1 MNRYQAMMETLRV
14 PAEQAERLNMAVLAA
29 EPKKRR
35 VFRPWGIGKKALL
48 AAVLAAGLLVTAG
61 AALETVAW
69 DPVFLERFG
78 LASPEVPGA
87 EGVFRDM
94 NAVSVCG
101 DVTLTVRQAIG
112 DRKNLYVLLDCQL
125 PEDTDLE
132 AVAAAEHLP
141 PLRIATLRGREIA
154 WEDIRDMSLEE
165 QQEAYAHVQIGSVS
179 GQSTQTLGFNP
190 ETRSLTC
197 MLSASFQEGW
207 DLRTLLN
214 PTITL
219 LVWPPELELDGED
232 TLLADHAAV
241 VTFRPSFDADTV
253 AGKATADGAAYT
265 AEVSPLSVQVRMKG
279 EDLPNMS
286 DQSVSREVESSLALR
301 LRDGTELS
309 WADLQLSGGSS
320 SSSAS
325 FTHRDGGRLSGRI
338 MLNVVF
344 RELMDPAEVEAVL
357 VGDVEI
363 PLS

>member
-87 EGVFRDM
+87 EGVFRDV

-154 WEDIRDMSLEE
+154 WEDIRDMNLEE
-165 QQEAYAHVQIGSVS
+165 QQEAYAYGQFGSVS
-179 GQSTQTLGFNP
+179 SQSTQTMGFDP
-190 ETRSLTC
+190 ETRTLTC

-232 TLLADHAAV
+232 ILLADPAAI

-344 RELMDPAEVEAVL
+344 RELRDPAEVEAVL

>member
-1 MNRYQAMMETLRV
+1 MNRYQTMMKTLPV
-14 PAEQAERLNMAVLAA
+14 PEGQAERLNMAVLAA

-48 AAVLAAGLLVTAG
+48 AAVLAAELLVTAG
-61 AALETVAW
+61 AALETMAW
-69 DPVFLERFG
+69 DPVFLEQFG

-87 EGVFRDM
+87 EGVFRDV

-179 GQSTQTLGFNP
+179 GQSTQTLGFDP

-232 TLLADHAAV
+232 ILLADHAAV

-253 AGKATADGAAYT
+253 AGKATADGASYT

>member
-87 EGVFRDM
+87 EGVFRDV

-154 WEDIRDMSLEE
+154 WEDIRDMNLEE
-165 QQEAYAHVQIGSVS
+165 QQEAYAYGQFGSVS
-179 GQSTQTLGFNP
+179 SQSTQTMGFDP
-190 ETRSLTC
+190 ETRTLTC

-232 TLLADHAAV
+232 ILLADHAAI

-309 WADLQLSGGSS
+309 CEI
-320 SSSAS
+320 
-325 FTHRDGGRLSGRI
+325 GRAH
-338 MLNVVF
+338 V
-344 RELMDPAEVEAVL
+344 
-357 VGDVEI
+357 
-363 PLS
+363 